1 MNITLDQ
8 LKEIAKAG
16 YHKSLWGIDRLR
28 MYEFENTFTLFD
40 AGNMER
46 YMSLAYDGR
55 DYVNIYVFNIGNFNH
70 LAAIR
75 KMEELN
81 LIEK

>member
-1 MNITLDQ
+1 MTINLEQ
-8 LKEIAKAG
+8 LKEIANAG

-28 MYEFENTFTLFD
+28 MYESENTFTLFD
-40 AGNMER
+40 SENMGR

-55 DYVNIYVFNIGNFNH
+55 DYVNIYVFNILNFNH

-75 KMEELN
+75 KMEELG
-81 LIEK
+81 LIDK